1 MSKKNRPH
9 RERRVEPEIEQ
20 IETAE
25 VEATVPAVVE
35 DDMLPVEIDT
45 LPLEAET
52 SKVVNQIVKSKDV
65 EELKSYVDM
74 FSLNMA
80 KKNALRV
87 AKLQN
92 LLDKV
97 NDQAIER
104 FESHP
109 DEFSNKEILDYM
121 KVVQDQ
127 IHTSQQDI
135 EAIGEK
141 PMIQIN
147 NQKNEVNINVESGLS
162 RESKTKVLDAV
173 KMLLS
178 QVTAEPIPEES
189 AEEYPEEDE
198 ENE

>member
-1 MSKKNRPH
+1 MSKKNRQH
-9 RERRVEPEIEQ
+9 RERRAENEQ
-20 IETAE
+20 I
-25 VEATVPAVVE
+25 VVE
-35 DDMLPVEIDT
+35 QAENPTPETSTVVSIEDEMLPSEIDT

-52 SKVVNQIVKSKDV
+52 SKVVNQIVKSKDID
-65 EELKSYVDM
+65 ELKSFVDM

-80 KKNALRV
+80 KKNAVRV

-147 NQKNEVNINVESGLS
+147 NQKNEVNINMDSGLS

-178 QVTAEPIPEES
+178 QVTTEPVVEES
-189 AEEYPEEDE
+189 EEEEDE
-198 ENE
+198 NE